1 MILFP
6 RRGTAT
12 YGVHMRITRIGTAAA
27 LALATAALDACAA
40 QEGEPVEIDPDA
52 PTSSTADPSSSASP
66 AVPPDGGSG
75 AASDPDAV
83 VSSPAVHTD
92 PDPAAIT
99 DPPLTD
105 PRDDLVH
112 EHWTEWQSAVPTG
125 DSTVRVEYWNGTET
139 CYGARAVVEETDSEV
154 RIAIVTG
161 TLPEA
166 PDACIAIA
174 KQDFMEVT
182 TAAPLD
188 GREITV
194 LPEAEA
200 GPLTP

>member
-1 MILFP
+1 MHTV
-6 RRGTAT
+6 RVVTEVT
-12 YGVHMRITRIGTAAA
+12 
-27 LALATAALDACAA
+27 LALTTALLAACAGP
-40 QEGEPVEIDPDA
+40 EGDPVEIDPTTAA
-52 PTSSTADPSSSASP
+52 PGTSATPSAAPASPGSSAST
-66 AVPPDGGSG
+66 
-75 AASDPDAV
+75 SDPDEV
-83 VSSPAVHTD
+83 VSAPAVHTD
-92 PDPAAIT
+92 PGPAATT

-154 RIAIVTG
+154 RIAIITG

-188 GREITV
+188 GRAITV